1 MRDPYRVSP
10 TFSPSVV
17 NHRWHSILID
27 FGRTVV
33 GMPILTAKGAKGGEI
48 VDITFY
54 ETLGKGGL
62 TPDVDPKSWSA
73 LPMA

>member
-1 MRDPYRVSP
+1 
-10 TFSPSVV
+10 
-17 NHRWHSILID
+17 
-27 FGRTVV
+27 
-33 GMPILTAKGAKGGEI
+33 MPILTAKGAKGGEI